1 MHTTV
6 CPPVQVL
13 TLTCAVLLK
22 ASQIQEDHFLALRK
36 YFIIPKMGFIYICI
50 QEMVKKYLELVKK

>member
-13 TLTCAVLLK
+13 TLTCAVSPK
-22 ASQIQEDHFLALRK
+22 ASQIQDEHFPALRK
-36 YFIIPKMGFIYICI
+36 YFIIPKMGFICTCI
-50 QEMVKKYLELVKK
+50 REMVKKYLELVKK